1 VDSILVDEAR
11 TPLII
16 SGPAEESTE
25 KYYIVDKIV
34 PKLKGRIILERDEID
49 AKFKGEDLSIGY
61 DFMIDEK
68 AHTASLT
75 EQGEAKVC
83 SALNIAN
90 LHDLETMEWRHHVLQ
105 ALRAH
110 NLYRKDVE
118 YVVKEGQVL
127 IVDEFTGRLM
137 PGRRW
142 SDGLHQAVEAKEGL
156 KIERENQTLA
166 TVTFQNYFRMYEKL
180 SGMTG
185 TAFTEANE
193 FKAIYQLDVVVIPT
207 NRPLVRKNYSDRIYK
222 TEKEKFNA
230 VVEEIVELYK
240 EGTPVLVGTI
250 SIEKSELLSE
260 MLKRRGIQHQVLN
273 AKYHETEAQIIA
285 QAGRFKAVTI
295 ATNMAGRGTDIILG
309 GNPEFVARSIARQK
323 IKADDPN
330 FAQEYKTILDKY
342 KKESQEEHDKVV
354 GCGGLHVLGTERHD
368 ARRIDNQLRGRCGRQ
383 GDPGSSRF
391 SVSLE
396 DNLMRLFGS
405 NKLIGIMNKL
415 GLEEGQVI
423 EHPWVTHSIEIAQKR
438 VEQHNFEIRKQLLEY
453 DNVMNKQREVIY
465 ARRKEI
471 LEGVALKEEIIEFAK
486 DAVADIVSG
495 YYGDTSKGAELDKAA
510 LINAF
515 KLTFGVEI
523 NPDLIN
529 DVNKEVT
536 IEDVSEM
543 AIKAYDIKEEV
554 VGKDLMRFLEH
565 AAFLQIIDTKW
576 KEHLYAMDNL
586 REGIGLRAY
595 GQRDPLIEYKRE
607 GFQMFSD
614 MMYSIEREVV
624 ETVYKMQPAKPE
636 RVKGV
641 FSEVSKNLVHN
652 EVEQFGNA
660 PVVQEEEGG
669 SVDLDIKADQG
680 PVAQAHA
687 GLKVGRNDPC
697 PCGSG
702 KKYKKCCGK

>member
-1 VDSILVDEAR
+1 
-11 TPLII
+11 
-16 SGPAEESTE
+16 
-25 KYYIVDKIV
+25 
-34 PKLKGRIILERDEID
+34 
-49 AKFKGEDLSIGY
+49 
-61 DFMIDEK
+61 
-68 AHTASLT
+68 
-75 EQGEAKVC
+75 
-83 SALNIAN
+83 
-90 LHDLETMEWRHHVLQ
+90 
-105 ALRAH
+105 
-110 NLYRKDVE
+110 
-118 YVVKEGQVL
+118 
-127 IVDEFTGRLM
+127 
-137 PGRRW
+137 
-142 SDGLHQAVEAKEGL
+142 
-156 KIERENQTLA
+156 
-166 TVTFQNYFRMYEKL
+166 
-180 SGMTG
+180 
-185 TAFTEANE
+185 
-193 FKAIYQLDVVVIPT
+193 
-207 NRPLVRKNYSDRIYK
+207 
-222 TEKEKFNA
+222 
-230 VVEEIVELYK
+230 
-240 EGTPVLVGTI
+240 
-250 SIEKSELLSE
+250 
-260 MLKRRGIQHQVLN
+260 
-273 AKYHETEAQIIA
+273 
-285 QAGRFKAVTI
+285 
-295 ATNMAGRGTDIILG
+295 
-309 GNPEFVARSIARQK
+309 
-323 IKADDPN
+323 
-330 FAQEYKTILDKY
+330 
-342 KKESQEEHDKVV
+342 
-354 GCGGLHVLGTERHD
+354 
-368 ARRIDNQLRGRCGRQ
+368 
-383 GDPGSSRF
+383 
-391 SVSLE
+391 
-396 DNLMRLFGS
+396 MRLFGS

-438 VEQHNFEIRKQLLEY
+438 VEQHNFEIRKQVLEY

-465 ARRKEI
+465 ARRNEI